1 MEIKPYLH
9 KINYYETDKMKV
21 THHSNY
27 IRWMEEARVDFL
39 DQLGWGYDK
48 IEAEGIVSPT
58 LSVSCN
64 YKKSTTFPQT
74 IVVTTSVSKV
84 AAAKLFLV
92 YEMRVDGE
100 LVSNGTSCHCFLGQ
114 DGNPLFIEKT
124 YPELYKLLKEIEATN
139 TIQVK

>member
-1 MEIKPYLH
+1 MEIKPYVH
-9 KINYYETDKMKV
+9 KINYYETDKMQV

-27 IRWMEEARVDFL
+27 IRYMEEARVDFL

-64 YKKSTTFPQT
+64 YKKSTTFPQV
-74 IVVTTSVSKV
+74 ISVTTGVAKV

-100 LVSNGTSCHCFLGQ
+100 LVSNGTSSHCFLGQ
-114 DGNPLFIEKT
+114 DGSPLFIEKT
-124 YPELYKLLKEIEATN
+124 YPQMFISC
-139 TIQVK
+139 V